1 MLKRF
6 LVLLGCLACTGSL
19 LAAPVATAA
28 DPGTFHGRTIIKSYD
43 EHRILISVD
52 SRGSGRADH
61 RFRFWSEE
69 ALPAVDLDF
78 EASLQFY
85 GSELIV
91 IADDEQTVYRFMVGG
106 SQPHQYRMAENTV
119 ATGYTGYG
127 LNHEMPAPAPR
138 NNAAKAGA
146 GGADPDPSLSC
157 DYGECEQPSWEWW
170 GNGSCTS
177 GGVGA
182 TSCSLSVAGTSCS
195 ASCESGFYA
204 CCKSDFGGISCT
216 CVRK

>member
-6 LVLLGCLACTGSL
+6 LVLLGCLVYTGSL
-19 LAAPVATAA
+19 IASPIATAA
-28 DPGTFHGRTIIKSYD
+28 DPGTFHGRTVIKSVD
-43 EHRILISVD
+43 EHRILIALD

-91 IADDEQTVYRFMVGG
+91 IADDEKTIYRFMVGG
-106 SQPHQYRMAENTV
+106 SQPHQYRMAENAV

-138 NNAAKAGA
+138 NNAAKAG
-146 GGADPDPSLSC
+146 GGESDPSLSC
-157 DYGECEQPSWEWW
+157 DFGECEQPSWEWY

-182 TSCSLSVAGTSCS
+182 TSCSISVAGTSCS

-204 CCKSDFGGISCT
+204 CCRSDFGGISCT
-216 CVRK
+216 CVHK